1 MYCARSAVKMRKKEI
16 LPKEVYASER
26 GVDKNAKDLINLV
39 VVGHVDSGKSTLMG
53 HLLFDLGQGS
63 YIIRISHCKADI

>member
-1 MYCARSAVKMRKKEI
+1 MFKYFYYDRSAVKMRKKEI
-16 LPKEVYASER
+16 WPKEVYASER
-26 GVDKNAKDLINLV
+26 GVDKSAKDLINLV

-63 YIIRISHCKADI
+63 

>member
-1 MYCARSAVKMRKKEI
+1 MRKKEI

-26 GVDKNAKDLINLV
+26 GVDKSAKDLINLV

-63 YIIRISHCKADI
+63 

>member
-1 MYCARSAVKMRKKEI
+1 MLKYFYYARSAVKMRKKEI

-26 GVDKNAKDLINLV
+26 GVDKSAKDLINLV

-63 YIIRISHCKADI
+63 